1 MRQLPL
7 IFILFFCLHLP
18 GFCSLYVCPDSL
30 DLKVKQIPDSVTR
43 DPVVFAG
50 YLKAVFSSDE
60 CVVKALYTW
69 LASNLYYDLDML
81 ENPPGYSSTHEIV
94 MKTLLNRRGVCI
106 NYSEVFT
113 AVLSCLKIPVFT
125 INGYTKQDKVAE
137 TKIGHAWN
145 AAKLGNT
152 WYLFDATWGGGFVRY
167 ERYHKRFS
175 MSYFM
180 MSPDSM
186 ICTHMPF
193 DPLWQLLAYPVKH
206 DEFLKGMRKG
216 TDFFNF
222 NDSINSWYTMD
233 TCARCVSTSS
243 RCEKYNI
250 STPELSILKT
260 RYYEILAMTQ
270 KNYSAALYNNSRGM
284 INKLTDSYNAF
295 IREKNSGKLNSTR
308 QKSRLASLQ
317 QDLLTC
323 KLSLEI
329 KSCPDSILNVYKSKL
344 DSSFSLLEK
353 TINQVAKQVLRTS
366 K

>member
-1 MRQLPL
+1 MRQLLL
-7 IFILFFCLHLP
+7 IFILVFLVHLP
-18 GFCSLYVCPDSL
+18 GLSLLHVYPDSL

-43 DPVVFAG
+43 DPMVFAG
-50 YLKAVFSSDE
+50 YLKSVFSSDE

-69 LASNLYYDLDML
+69 LARNLYYDLDML
-81 ENPPGYSSTHEIV
+81 ENPPGYSSTNEIV
-94 MKTLLNRRGVCI
+94 TKTLLNRRGVCI

-113 AVLSCLKIPVFT
+113 TVLSCLKIPVFT

-180 MSPDSM
+180 ISPDSM
-186 ICTHMPF
+186 ISTHMPF
-193 DPLWQLLAYPVKH
+193 DPLWQLMAYPVKH
-206 DEFLKGMRKG
+206 DEFLRGMRKG
-216 TDFFNF
+216 TDYFNF
-222 NDSINSWYTMD
+222 NDSINSWYAMD
-233 TCARCVSTSS
+233 TCARCFSS
-243 RCEKYNI
+243 RARCERYNI
-250 STPELSILKT
+250 GVPELSILKSK
-260 RYYEILAMTQ
+260 YYEMLAFTQ
-270 KNYSAALYNNSRGM
+270 KNYSAALFNNSRDL

-295 IREKNSGKLNSTR
+295 IREKNSGKLNSAK

-323 KLSLEI
+323 KVSLEI
-329 KSCPDSILNVYKSKL
+329 TSCPDSILTVYKRKL
-344 DSSFSLLEK
+344 FSNFSLLEK